1 MVKIIFVFFIFLL
14 LFLYVNDDKLYWVDF
29 RFFDEIKQLGGFMLR
44 GQSEYF
50 D

>member
-29 RFFDEIKQLGGFMLR
+29 RFFDEIK
-44 GQSEYF
+44 
-50 D
+50 